1 MWRNWNPLNPP
12 VNEQSSEEELNYE
25 SPNEPDANELV
36 SPNRPHQSASASPRA
51 LLRPDPPPV
60 EEVLQQATRRLQELP
75 SREQR
80 AANRNAHRQAQEAA
94 AAEAERAAAAAA
106 AIEMVDFDQQN
117 TDDGD
122 KANELA
128 RSIKVEFN
136 PHDVRFW
143 FSELEAEMLTANIN
157 KQWLK
162 KTVLQRNLP
171 TKQKEDVKALLTLN
185 QTQAGNDIYFRI
197 KNELIRIYA
206 PKPKD
211 SYVKALSRTLVGL
224 PSQLGNQLV
233 NDVCKKASKLQGCCC
248 SAAVEAL
255 WHLQLPVNIRAHVS
269 NMTFDHSTYKNVFEA
284 ADQVFLSSKQVSVAA
299 VAAVNLDETQSA
311 FAPENQPQVAAVS
324 GGRGGGRGGGQNRG
338 NRGNRG
344 GRGGRGNR
352 GGANR
357 GGGQRGGGGAQGRG
371 TKHSSNPPDSVCD
384 RHYVHG
390 DQAFYCVR
398 PLTCPWASKVVQPPS
413 K

>member
-12 VNEQSSEEELNYE
+12 VNEQSSEEENYG
-25 SPNEPDANELV
+25 SPGSGIDPNELV

-60 EEVLQQATRRLQELP
+60 EEVLEQATRRLQTLP

-94 AAEAERAAAAAA
+94 EAAAERAAAAAV
-106 AIEMVDFDQQN
+106 IMVDFDQQN
-117 TDDGD
+117 TEDGD

-136 PHDVRFW
+136 PIDVRFW

-185 QTQAGNDIYFRI
+185 QTQAGNDIYYRI
-197 KNELIRIYA
+197 KTELIRIYA

-211 SYVKALSRTLVGL
+211 SYVKALSRSMVGL
-224 PSQLGNQLV
+224 PSQLGHQLV
-233 NDVCKKASKLQGCCC
+233 NDVCKKSTKLQGCCC
-248 SAAVEAL
+248 AAAVEAL
-255 WHLQLPVNIRAHVS
+255 WHLQLPVTIRAHVS
-269 NMTFDHSTYKNVFEA
+269 NMAFDHTTYKNVFEA
-284 ADQVFLSSKQVSVAA
+284 ADQVFLSSKQVTVAAVQVAAAQLDETLPAFNSQNQPQQEVAA
-299 VAAVNLDETQSA
+299 VA
-311 FAPENQPQVAAVS
+311 
-324 GGRGGGRGGGQNRG
+324 RGGGRG
-338 NRGNRG
+338 RG
-344 GRGGRGNR
+344 GRGGRRNNR
-352 GGANR
+352 GGARGATSGTSR
-357 GGGQRGGGGAQGRG
+357 GGGQSNQNSRGQ
-371 TKHSSNPPDSVCD
+371 KHSSVPDSQADKMCS
-384 RHYVHG
+384 RHYAHG
-390 DQAFYCVR
+390 DQAWYCLA
-398 PLTCPWASKVVQPPS
+398 PTTCPWVNKVIARTT
-413 K
+413 